1 MSFYSPRPLNFGHRG
16 APEFA
21 PENTLAAF
29 EAARQM
35 GADGVEL
42 DVSLTSDGV
51 PVVCHNFTVDQTTNG
66 RGRIRDLTVTQIKT
80 LDAGSRFHPRFA
92 GERIPTLQEV
102 LEWAG
107 DDMLLNIELK
117 SLSLR
122 DEGLER
128 AVLHLI
134 QQYDLCERVTISS
147 FNPFALRR
155 IKMLD
160 AEIQTGL
167 LYAPALPIP
176 LRRAW
181 LRHLA
186 QPNALHPHHTMVSP
200 EYFYWARNRGYRV
213 NTWTV
218 NEPDEMRRLLRL
230 GVDAIITDRPDLLRA
245 VLLEK
250 EDIK

>member
-1 MSFYSPRPLNFGHRG
+1 MLFYTSRPLIFGHRG
-16 APEFA
+16 APEMA

-42 DVSLTSDGV
+42 DTLLTADGV
-51 PVVCHNFTVDQTTNG
+51 PVVCHNLTVDKTTNG
-66 RGRIRDLTVTQIKT
+66 AGRIRDLTVKQIKT
-80 LDAGSRFHPRFA
+80 LDAGSWFHSSFT

-128 AVLHLI
+128 AVLHLMY
-134 QQYDLCERVTISS
+134 QYELTERVIISS
-147 FNPFALRR
+147 FNPFAIRR
-155 IKMLD
+155 VKMLD
-160 AEIQTGL
+160 PGIQTGL
-167 LYAPALPIP
+167 LYAPALPMP

-181 LRHLA
+181 LRPLA
-186 QPNALHPHHTMVSP
+186 HPNALHPHHTMVSP
-200 EYFYWARNRGYRV
+200 DYLQWARNRGYRV

-218 NEPDEMRRLLRL
+218 NEPAEMRRLTRL
-230 GVDAIITDRPDLLRA
+230 GVDIIITNQPD
-245 VLLEK
+245 VLHKVLSGK
-250 EDIK
+250 EDE